1 MRFTIQEIGT
11 ADGDV
16 FVTGKTHCGTIKGL
30 WKSQTIKPVSGRSY
44 NIELTFGINMGAIDR
59 SEIMI
64 ESDQAEADI
73 SITGDRVR
81 FIGLCESID
90 DIYFM
95 RFSIDGLEMLD
106 IENDDDTI
114 KEGSYLSFSL
124 PFEEIGIY
132 PY

>member
-30 WKSQTIKPVSGRSY
+30 WKSQTIKPVFGRSY
-44 NIELTFGINMGAIDR
+44 NIELSFGINMCAIDR
-59 SEIMI
+59 SEVMI

-90 DIYFM
+90 DICFI